1 MSTPLPLARL
11 NNLPTISSEFI
22 VVEIGHAGT
31 RADLVAAIETEIA
44 TEFAAAGETPPP
56 KGMIKSVLISNDHAT
71 EAVYLSSRFM
81 SSAATRGIK
90 LDAGDAI
97 FLAFGESQPSSTNSI
112 QYGAGGTCTLSVA
125 CFY

>member
-1 MSTPLPLARL
+1 MSSSLPLARL

-22 VVEIGHAGT
+22 IVEIGHGGT
-31 RADLVAAIETEIA
+31 RADLLAAVEAEIA
-44 TEFAAAGETPPP
+44 TEFAAAGETAPPQ
-56 KGMIKSVLISNDHAT
+56 GMIKSVLISNDHAS
-71 EAVYLSSRFM
+71 EAVYISNKFM

-97 FLAFGESQPSSTNSI
+97 FLAFGDRQPPTSNAI
-112 QYGAGGTCTLSVA
+112 QFGAGGACTLSVA